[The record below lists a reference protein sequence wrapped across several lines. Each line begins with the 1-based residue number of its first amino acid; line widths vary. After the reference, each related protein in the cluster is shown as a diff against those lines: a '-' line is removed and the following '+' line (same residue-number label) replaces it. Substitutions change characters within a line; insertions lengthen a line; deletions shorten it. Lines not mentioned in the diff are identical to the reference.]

1 MVKLVFSNFISSLL
15 FQLLITISCAIA
27 QLLFDA
33 DKLVVLSHT
42 VGTAHRTRL
51 NLTRVCCYGNISN
64 CCILGFT
71 RTMGSNG
78 GVTMTVSHLDSIQCL
93 GKRTNLVHLDEDR
106 VGSTHL
112 DALFQELHVGN
123 KEVVTY
129 QLTTVADGSG
139 QLHPVVPIVLVK
151 AILNRIDRIFGNQFF
166 QELDL
171 LSSSQFLPLGSF
183 FLPSFN
189 WR

>member
-15 FQLLITISCAIA
+15 FQLRITVSCAIA
-27 QLLFDA
+27 QLLFNA

-42 VGTAHRTRL
+42 VGTAHRTCL

-93 GKRTNLVHLDEDR
+93 GKSTNLVHRDEDR
-106 VGSTHL
+106 V
-112 DALFQELHVGN
+112 DLFS
-123 KEVVTY
+123 Y
-129 QLTTVADGSG
+129 Y
-139 QLHPVVPIVLVK
+139 
-151 AILNRIDRIFGNQFF
+151 
-166 QELDL
+166 
-171 LSSSQFLPLGSF
+171 
-183 FLPSFN
+183 
-189 WR
+189 

>member
-1 MVKLVFSNFISSLL
+1 MVKLVFSNFISSFL
-15 FQLLITISCAIA
+15 FQLLITVSCAIA

-51 NLTRVCCYGNISN
+51 NLTGVCCYGNISN

-112 DALFQELHVGN
+112 DALLQEFHVGN

-129 QLTTVADGSG
+129 QLATIADSSS

-151 AILNRIDRIFGNQFF
+151 AILD
-166 QELDL
+166 
-171 LSSSQFLPLGSF
+171 
-183 FLPSFN
+183 
-189 WR
+189 

>member
-1 MVKLVFSNFISSLL
+1 MVKLVFPNFISSFL
-15 FQLLITISCAIA
+15 FQLLITVRCVIT

-42 VGTAHRTRL
+42 IGTAHRTRL

-78 GVTMTVSHLDSIQCL
+78 GVTMAMSHLDSIQCL
-93 GKRTNLVHLDEDR
+93 GERTNLVYLDEDR
-106 VGSTHL
+106 VGCTHL
-112 DALFQELHVGN
+112 DALLQELHVGN

-129 QLTTVADGSG
+129 QLATIADGSS
-139 QLHPVVPIVLVK
+139 QLYPVVPIVLVK
-151 AILNRIDRIFGNQFF
+151 AILN
-166 QELDL
+166 
-171 LSSSQFLPLGSF
+171 
-183 FLPSFN
+183 
-189 WR
+189 

>member
-1 MVKLVFSNFISSLL
+1 MVKLMHFNFVYSFL
-15 FQLLITISCAIA
+15 FQFLITVSCIIA

-51 NLTRVCCYGNISN
+51 NLTRVCCYGNIGNRSV
-64 CCILGFT
+64 LGFT

-78 GVTMTVSHLDSIQCL
+78 GVTMTVSHLDS
-93 GKRTNLVHLDEDR
+93 
-106 VGSTHL
+106 
-112 DALFQELHVGN
+112 LFQELHVGN

-129 QLTTVADGSG
+129 LLATVADGSC
-139 QLHPVVPIVLVK
+139 QLHPVVPIVLIK
-151 AILNRIDRIFGNQFF
+151 TILDRINRIFGNQFF

-171 LSSSQFLPLGSF
+171 LSSSMSHSQRNTEDGIGTQV
-183 FLPSFN
+183 
-189 WR
+189 

>member
-1 MVKLVFSNFISSLL
+1 MVKLMHFNFVYSFL
-15 FQLLITISCAIA
+15 FQFLITVSCIIA

-51 NLTRVCCYGNISN
+51 NLTRVCCYGNIGNRSV
-64 CCILGFT
+64 LSFT

-106 VGSTHL
+106 VSSTHL
-112 DALFQELHVGN
+112 DTL
-123 KEVVTY
+123 
-129 QLTTVADGSG
+129 
-139 QLHPVVPIVLVK
+139 
-151 AILNRIDRIFGNQFF
+151 F

-171 LSSSQFLPLGSF
+171 LSSSMSHSQRNTEDGIGTQV
-183 FLPSFN
+183 
-189 WR
+189 

>member
-1 MVKLVFSNFISSLL
+1 MVKLVFSNFISSFL
-15 FQLLITISCAIA
+15 FQLLITVRCVIT

-51 NLTRVCCYGNISN
+51 NLTRVCCYSNIGNRSV
-64 CCILGFT
+64 LGFT

-106 VGSTHL
+106 VSSTHL
-112 DALFQELHVGN
+112 DTL
-123 KEVVTY
+123 
-129 QLTTVADGSG
+129 
-139 QLHPVVPIVLVK
+139 
-151 AILNRIDRIFGNQFF
+151 F

-171 LSSSQFLPLGSF
+171 LSSSMSHSQRNTEDGIGTQV
-183 FLPSFN
+183 
-189 WR
+189 